1 MPTFFKAI
9 ELDPISKQRTG
20 RQHTLTAQTRQEAVD
35 ALLALLGATADTAR
49 IDPSRTLVQFDEQ
62 LWTIVGTT
70 PAPSV
75 GDSAALRRAGAK
87 HKRVR

>member
-1 MPTFFKAI
+1 MPTLFKAI

-20 RQHTLTAQTRQEAVD
+20 RQHALAAQTRQAAVE
-35 ALLALLGATADTAR
+35 ALLELLGATADSAR
-49 IDPSRTLVQFDEQ
+49 IDPSRTLIQFDGQ

-70 PAPSV
+70 PAPSA
-75 GDSAALRRAGAK
+75 GESAALRRAGAK